1 MKTKIICMALSVMI
15 AFSMTGCGNNEANGD
30 IAQNTATTQSTVTG
44 DSGTTADSTN
54 SATESTNGE
63 ASQDST
69 AEENETVQTPEQK
82 PAEDSQSESSASNS
96 TVSKPSAST
105 PSTSKPVDASTPSVS
120 KPSVS
125 KPSTSTPSTST
136 PAEPSTKPSEPSVE
150 KPAATALS
158 ASEVF
163 DKILSGIETPKLLD
177 MDADMFKD
185 KYGLDASL
193 LDSYVVK
200 KPMMSTVASLE
211 YAVFK
216 VKNVNDVSKIVDAL
230 NKRGQVIEEQE
241 AWYPAEK
248 DYAANR
254 KIVSKGNYAILM
266 ITDNVEAIVKNF
278 DNLIK

>member
-1 MKTKIICMALSVMI
+1 MKTKIICMALSAMI
-15 AFSMTGCGNNEANGD
+15 AFSMTGCGNNDEANRD
-30 IAQNTATTQSTVTG
+30 TAQNTASTQSTQSAMTG
-44 DSGTTADSTN
+44 DLGTAGGSTD

-82 PAEDSQSESSASNS
+82 PAEDSQSKPSASNS

-105 PSTSKPVDASTPSVS
+105 PSVS

-125 KPSTSTPSTST
+125 EPSTSKPSTTK

-150 KPAATALS
+150 KPAEASLS

-177 MDADMFKD
+177 MNADMFKD
-185 KYGLDASL
+185 KYRLDASL

-200 KPMMSTVASLE
+200 KPMMSAVASLE

-216 VKNVNDVSKIVDAL
+216 VKNANDVSKIVDAL

-266 ITDNVEAIVKNF
+266 ISDNAEAIVKNF

>member
-1 MKTKIICMALSVMI
+1 MKTKIICMALSAMI
-15 AFSMTGCGNNEANGD
+15 AFSMTGCRNNEANGD
-30 IAQNTATTQSTVTG
+30 IAQNTTTTQSTVTG
-44 DSGTTADSTN
+44 DSGTAGDSNN
-54 SATESTNGE
+54 SATESTNTE
-63 ASQDST
+63 AAESST
-69 AEENETVQTPEQK
+69 AEENESTQSSEQK
-82 PAEDSQSESSASNS
+82 PAEDSQSKPSASNPS
-96 TVSKPSAST
+96 VSKPSVSTPSTSKPGDAST
-105 PSTSKPVDASTPSVS
+105 PSTSKPTE
-120 KPSVS
+120 
-125 KPSTSTPSTST
+125 TN

-150 KPAATALS
+150 KPATTELS

-200 KPMMSTVASLE
+200 KPMMSAVASLE

-216 VKNVNDVSKIVDAL
+216 VKNANDVSKIVDAL
-230 NKRGQVIEEQE
+230 NKRGEVIEEQE

-266 ITDNVEAIVKNF
+266 ITDNAEAIVKNF
-278 DNLIK
+278 NNLIK

>member
-44 DSGTTADSTN
+44 DSGTAADSTN
-54 SATESTNGE
+54 SVTESTNGE

-96 TVSKPSAST
+96 TVSKPSASK
-105 PSTSKPVDASTPSVS
+105 PSVSTPSVS
-120 KPSVS
+120 NPSVS
-125 KPSTSTPSTST
+125 KPSTSTPSTSKPT
-136 PAEPSTKPSEPSVE
+136 EPSIKPSEPSAE

-216 VKNVNDVSKIVDAL
+216 VKNVNDVSKIVDVL
-230 NKRGQVIEEQE
+230 NKRGEVIEEQE

>member
-1 MKTKIICMALSVMI
+1 MRTKIICMALSAMI

-30 IAQNTATTQSTVTG
+30 IAQNTTTTQSTVTG
-44 DSGTTADSTN
+44 DTGTAAGSTN
-54 SATESTNGE
+54 SSTESTNGE

-82 PAEDSQSESSASNS
+82 PADDSQSKPSASNS

-105 PSTSKPVDASTPSVS
+105 PSASTPSVS

-125 KPSTSTPSTST
+125 EPSTSKPSTTK

-200 KPMMSTVASLE
+200 KPMMSAVASLE

-230 NKRGQVIEEQE
+230 NKRGAVIEEQE

-266 ITDNVEAIVKNF
+266 ITDNVEEIVKNF